1 MPHSEKVRAV
11 APVVSAWRLRA
22 TEPRGAMIQE
32 ALGFGWV
39 KRDDAVVATT
49 RPKETTMTR
58 LTTAAIEGNY
68 DRFVAELTQLTRK
81 YGVAI
86 KSVGGVILANRPDE
100 FGNMTYVADI
110 SSGDLYPRFDD

>member
-1 MPHSEKVRAV
+1 MV
-11 APVVSAWRLRA
+11 PVQSAWRLRA

-49 RPKETTMTR
+49 RPKETTMTT
-58 LTTAAIEGNY
+58 LTSAAIEGNY

-86 KSVGGVILANRPDE
+86 KSVGGVILANSAGE
-100 FGNMTYVADI
+100 FSNVTYDADI
-110 SSGDLYPRFDD
+110 ASGDLYPLFAD